1 MISLIAESLR
11 LLACL
16 QENHCSL
23 KLLPIP
29 KCALRRPRFFLQ
41 ILLHVRC
48 NPREPFC
55 KGSLNP
61 FNFNF
66 VSCALLSRASRRF
79 SLEVPSALKS
89 LPAIG
94 MKHHSLS
101 PT

>member
-1 MISLIAESLR
+1 MFAGKSLQPEITPNSEMCLEEASLFFF
-11 LLACL
+11 
-16 QENHCSL
+16 
-23 KLLPIP
+23 
-29 KCALRRPRFFLQ
+29 FFLQ

-55 KGSLNP
+55 EGSLNP

-66 VSCALLSRASRRF
+66 VSCALLSRASRRC